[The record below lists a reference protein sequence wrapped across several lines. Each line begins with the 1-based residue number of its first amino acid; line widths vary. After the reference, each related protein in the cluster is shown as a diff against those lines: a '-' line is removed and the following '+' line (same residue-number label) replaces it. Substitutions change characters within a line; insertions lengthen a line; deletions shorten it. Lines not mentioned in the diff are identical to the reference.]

1 MSDFVT
7 RTAPEAN
14 DGPEGSSSD
23 EGSSPSRA
31 ESSNRNSTSFW
42 ARVARIMKPSSS
54 TSLREDLTVALKADA
69 SLGEAFTP
77 EERAMLH
84 NILRFREVRVEDIMV
99 PRVDIEAV
107 DQSVTIGELMTIF
120 EVSGRSRMPV
130 YAETLDDPRGMV
142 HIRDL
147 LSYVTKQ
154 ARSRRRAPA
163 RAGANGVA
171 NGVDKVEKTDKTAKA
186 KIDFDLSRIDLS
198 KTVAEAGIIRSI
210 LFVPPSMLASDLMSR
225 MQAARTQM
233 ALVIDEYGGTDGL
246 VSHEDIVEMVIGDID
261 DEHDD
266 EEVMFS
272 RVSDDVLVADARVE
286 LEEIAEAI
294 GPDFEIKDRLEDVD
308 TLGGLIFSA
317 LGRIPARGEV
327 VQALPGFEFH
337 ILDADPRR
345 IKRVRVTRK
354 RAAARRRSTKGE
366 TETRADEL
374 EANKTRTQ
382 SKSPAPAKASAPQ
395 SAEAKPRATKAE
407 PKPRRSKPAA
417 AVPSAPTEPVLPP
430 AANVVPMPAA
440 PPSTPASTPT
450 VQTTPPYPED
460 GDNSASGT

>member
-1 MSDFVT
+1 MTDFAT
-7 RTAPEAN
+7 KTAPEAKESN
-14 DGPEGSSSD
+14 EGSSSD
-23 EGSSPSRA
+23 EGSSPTRA
-31 ESSNRNSTSFW
+31 ESSARQHPSFW
-42 ARVARIMKPSSS
+42 ARLGRILKPSSS
-54 TSLREDLTVALKADA
+54 TSLREDLTVALSADA

-77 EERAMLH
+77 EERAMLN

-120 EVSGRSRMPV
+120 DVSGRSRMPV
-130 YAETLDDPRGMV
+130 YADTLDDPRGMV

-154 ARSRRRAPA
+154 ARSRRRVAA
-163 RAGANGVA
+163 KAANGANGS
-171 NGVDKVEKTDKTAKA
+171 EKADKTEKIEKSAKP
-186 KIDFDLSRIDLS
+186 KIDFDLARIDLS

-272 RVSDDVLVADARVE
+272 RVSDDVIIADARVE

-294 GPDFEIKDRLEDVD
+294 GPDFDIADRIEDVD

-327 VQALPGFEFH
+327 VQAMPGFEFH

-345 IKRVRVTRK
+345 IKRVRIGRK
-354 RAAARRRSTKGE
+354 RAGARRRSTTKGDVE
-366 TETRADEL
+366 ARAE
-374 EANKTRTQ
+374 EA
-382 SKSPAPAKASAPQ
+382 
-395 SAEAKPRATKAE
+395 AEAKAPKTSAPAPGETAA
-407 PKPRRSKPAA
+407 KPRSRAA
-417 AVPSAPTEPVLPP
+417 AKPHAPKSETPP
-430 AANVVPMPAA
+430 AAEPAPEA
-440 PPSTPASTPT
+440 PVTEVENTERS
-450 VQTTPPYPED
+450 
-460 GDNSASGT
+460 SA

>member
-1 MSDFVT
+1 MSDFAT
-7 RTAPEAN
+7 KAAPEAKEGN
-14 DGPEGSSSD
+14 EGSSSE

-31 ESSNRNSTSFW
+31 ESSARQSPSFW
-42 ARVARIMKPSSS
+42 GRLARILKPSSS
-54 TSLREDLTVALKADA
+54 TSLREDLTVALSADA
-69 SLGEAFTP
+69 QLGEAFTP
-77 EERAMLH
+77 EERAMLN

-130 YAETLDDPRGMV
+130 YADTLDDPRGMV

-154 ARSRRRAPA
+154 ARSRKRVAKPA
-163 RAGANGVA
+163 AAANGA
-171 NGVDKVEKTDKTAKA
+171 EKLEKAEKVTKPKM
-186 KIDFDLSRIDLS
+186 DFDLARIDLS

-272 RVSDDVLVADARVE
+272 RISDDVIVADARVE

-294 GPDFEIKDRLEDVD
+294 GPDFDIADRLEDVD

-345 IKRVRVTRK
+345 IKRVRVARK
-354 RAAARRRSTKGE
+354 RANARRRSTTKGE
-366 TETRADEL
+366 IETRS
-374 EANKTRTQ
+374 EAEVEARPSQAAAVASAENATKP
-382 SKSPAPAKASAPQ
+382 KAKAVP
-395 SAEAKPRATKAE
+395 KPRA
-407 PKPRRSKPAA
+407 PKLQQAA
-417 AVPSAPTEPVLPP
+417 AD
-430 AANVVPMPAA
+430 
-440 PPSTPASTPT
+440 TPAEHPNPAIEGTDR
-450 VQTTPPYPED
+450 Q
-460 GDNSASGT
+460 SA

>member
-1 MSDFVT
+1 MTDFAT
-7 RTAPEAN
+7 KTAPEAKESN
-14 DGPEGSSSD
+14 EGSSSE

-31 ESSNRNSTSFW
+31 ESSARQSPSFW
-42 ARVARIMKPSSS
+42 ARLARILKPSSS
-54 TSLREDLTVALKADA
+54 TSLREDLTVALNADA
-69 SLGEAFTP
+69 QLGEAFTP
-77 EERAMLH
+77 EERAMLN
-84 NILRFREVRVEDIMV
+84 NILRFREIRVEDIMV

-120 EVSGRSRMPV
+120 DVSGRSRMPV
-130 YAETLDDPRGMV
+130 YADTLDDPRGMV

-154 ARSRRRAPA
+154 ARSRKRVAKPA
-163 RAGANGVA
+163 AAENGAEKLEKA
-171 NGVDKVEKTDKTAKA
+171 DKPAKP
-186 KIDFDLSRIDLS
+186 KMDFDLARIDLS

-272 RVSDDVLVADARVE
+272 RVSDDVIVADARVE

-294 GPDFEIKDRLEDVD
+294 GPDFDIKDRLEDVD

-345 IKRVRVTRK
+345 IKRVRVSRK
-354 RAAARRRSTKGE
+354 RAGARRRSTAKGE
-366 TETRADEL
+366 VDTRPDVEGDAKTPKAEPAVQA
-374 EANKTRTQ
+374 EAAPKART
-382 SKSPAPAKASAPQ
+382 KAP
-395 SAEAKPRATKAE
+395 AKPRA
-407 PKPRRSKPAA
+407 SKAA
-417 AVPSAPTEPVLPP
+417 ATPGEPAVEVVEATAESADR
-430 AANVVPMPAA
+430 
-440 PPSTPASTPT
+440 PST
-450 VQTTPPYPED
+450 
-460 GDNSASGT
+460 

>member
-14 DGPEGSSSD
+14 DGPEGPSSD

-42 ARVARIMKPSSS
+42 ARLSRILKPSSS

-69 SLGEAFTP
+69 SIGEAFTP

-163 RAGANGVA
+163 RAAANGA
-171 NGVDKVEKTDKTAKA
+171 EKAEKSDKTATKA
-186 KIDFDLSRIDLS
+186 KIDFDLSRIDLA
-198 KTVAEAGIIRSI
+198 KTVADAGIIRSI

-272 RVSDDVLVADARVE
+272 RISDDVLVADARVE

-294 GPDFEIKDRLEDVD
+294 GPDFDIKDRLEDVD

-327 VQALPGFEFH
+327 VQALAGFEFH

-354 RAAARRRSTKGE
+354 RAAARRRSSKGE
-366 TETRADEL
+366 SDSRADEV
-374 EANKTRTQ
+374 ETAKTSAT
-382 SKSPAPAKASAPQ
+382 SKAPIPTAT
-395 SAEAKPRATKAE
+395 EAKPRAVKTE
-407 PKPRRSKPAA
+407 PKTRRGKAAGPATGSPAA
-417 AVPSAPTEPVLPP
+417 KPTTGAASTLPDANSEGP
-430 AANVVPMPAA
+430 AGPIAQDDQA
-440 PPSTPASTPT
+440 PASPA
-450 VQTTPPYPED
+450 VGE
-460 GDNSASGT
+460 GKKVAGA

>member
-1 MSDFVT
+1 MTDFAT
-7 RTAPEAN
+7 KTAPEAKESN
-14 DGPEGSSSD
+14 EGSSSD
-23 EGSSPSRA
+23 EGSSPTRA
-31 ESSNRNSTSFW
+31 ESSARQHPSFW
-42 ARVARIMKPSSS
+42 ARLGRILKPSS
-54 TSLREDLTVALKADA
+54 TTTLREDLTVALSADA

-77 EERAMLH
+77 EERAMLN

-120 EVSGRSRMPV
+120 DVSGRSRMPV
-130 YAETLDDPRGMV
+130 YADTLDDPRGMV

-154 ARSRRRAPA
+154 ARSRRRVTAKA
-163 RAGANGVA
+163 TNGANGGEKA
-171 NGVDKVEKTDKTAKA
+171 EKAEKVEKSAKP
-186 KIDFDLSRIDLS
+186 KIDFDLARIDLS

-272 RVSDDVLVADARVE
+272 RVSDDVIIADARVE

-294 GPDFEIKDRLEDVD
+294 GPDFDIADRIEDVD

-345 IKRVRVTRK
+345 IKRVRIGRK
-354 RAAARRRSTKGE
+354 RAGARRRSTAKGDVE
-366 TETRADEL
+366 ARADEAAETKTPNATAVSAG
-374 EANKTRTQ
+374 EAAPKARTRT
-382 SKSPAPAKASAPQ
+382 A
-395 SAEAKPRATKAE
+395 AKPRA
-407 PKPRRSKPAA
+407 PK
-417 AVPSAPTEPVLPP
+417 VETPP
-430 AANVVPMPAA
+430 AAETVPE
-440 PPSTPASTPT
+440 ASVAEMENAERTS
-450 VQTTPPYPED
+450 V
-460 GDNSASGT
+460 